1 MAVTHE
7 HPIHVSESDMD
18 DLGHVNNLRYLEWI
32 LQAAKGHSAANGWP
46 RDRYLQLGC
55 AWVVRSH
62 NIEYLKPAFAGDQLV
77 VRTWVTSIGK
87 VLSERSYE
95 IVREKDGETLV
106 KASTCWAY
114 VDFQKQV
121 PRRIPPELRDAFTIR
136 EESGS

>member
-7 HPIHVSESDMD
+7 HPIDVSESDMD

-46 RDRYLQLGC
+46 RDRYLQSGC

-87 VLSERSYE
+87 VLSDRSYE
-95 IVREKDGETLV
+95 IIRKKDGETLV

-114 VDFQKQV
+114 VDFGKQV
-121 PRRIPPELRDAFTIR
+121 PRRSPQELRDAFTIR
-136 EESGS
+136 EESGA